1 MWILDLNFYKGIPN
15 SQGREINE
23 KAKST
28 LSIKKG
34 VDWVRSEQKSEDSH
48 QKGEMRMTMSDRVR
62 EGERAKYDA
71 ASQYYRG
78 NCLWLPPFWV

>member
-1 MWILDLNFYKGIPN
+1 MIMWILDLNFYKSIPN
-15 SQGREINE
+15 SQGREIHE

-48 QKGEMRMTMSDRVR
+48 
-62 EGERAKYDA
+62 
-71 ASQYYRG
+71 
-78 NCLWLPPFWV
+78 